1 MKKAFLFLCAIA
13 LGICVASCIHDDDPK
28 NYQQWYEDNLKYIQD
43 AENLTED
50 GKPVYQR
57 YVPAWA
63 PGTYVLMKWHNDTT
77 LTRKNL
83 SPLNN
88 STVLVKYRLRDIN
101 NNAVD
106 SSYSMTT
113 YGDSL
118 FRTKVN
124 AVIPGWQIALTNMH
138 VGDSVT
144 VIIPFNA
151 AYGVTGQGAI
161 LPYSTLIFDML
172 LKEVQAYEIPY

>member
-1 MKKAFLFLCAIA
+1 MKKTFLTLPVIVLAFSMS
-13 LGICVASCIHDDDPK
+13 SCFNDDDIPDYQEW
-28 NYQQWYEDNLKYIQD
+28 YQQNMKYVEDAQN
-43 AENLTED
+43 ETVD
-50 GKPVYQR
+50 GKHVYQK
-57 YVPAWA
+57 YVPAWS
-63 PGTYVLMKWHNDTT
+63 PSTFVLMRWHNDTS

-83 SPLNN
+83 SPLDN

-101 NNAVD
+101 RNVVD

-124 AVIPGWQIALTNMH
+124 NVITGWQVALTNMH

-144 VIIPFNA
+144 LVVPYSA
-151 AYGVTGQGAI
+151 GYGAMGQGSI
-161 LPYSTLIFDML
+161 LPYSTLIFDMM
-172 LKEVQAYEIPY
+172 LKEVQAYETPF